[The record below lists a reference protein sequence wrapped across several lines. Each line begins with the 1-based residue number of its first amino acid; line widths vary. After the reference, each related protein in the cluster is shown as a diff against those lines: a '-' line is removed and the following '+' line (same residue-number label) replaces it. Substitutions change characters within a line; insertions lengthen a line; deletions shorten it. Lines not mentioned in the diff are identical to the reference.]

1 MRMIALQSG
10 SIGNCIFVQARGV
23 RLLIDAGI
31 AGIQVQERLSALAV
45 DPAEIDAL
53 LISHDHSDHVRCM
66 GVYHR
71 KFGIPVYVTERTLLE
86 ARRRVKLGTIDDVR
100 CFRSGESFRLG
111 GVTVETIPTPHDS
124 VDGVGFVLDDGQ
136 CRLGILTDLGH
147 AFAGL
152 EDVLSSLDAV
162 LLESNYDPQMLETGP
177 YPVFLK
183 ERIRGPH
190 GHLSNDESAAL
201 LSRAFRRRLQWA
213 CLGHLSEHNNDPALA
228 LATHRAV
235 LGGGRSLALAS
246 RYEAS
251 AVLEV

>member
-1 MRMIALQSG
+1 MIALQSG
-10 SIGNCIFVQARGV
+10 SNGNCVFVETRGV

-31 AGIQVQERLSALAV
+31 AGIQVQERLAARGV
-45 DPAEIDAL
+45 HPPEFDAL

-71 KFGIPVYVTERTLLE
+71 KFGLPVYVTERTLLA
-86 ARRRVKLGTIDDVR
+86 ARRRVKLGMIDDVR
-100 CFRSGESFRLG
+100 CFRSGGSFRVG

-147 AFAGL
+147 VFAGL
-152 EDVLSSLDAV
+152 EEVLSSLDAV
-162 LLESNYDPQMLETGP
+162 LLESNYDPEMLETGP
-177 YPVFLK
+177 YPALLK

-190 GHLSNDESAAL
+190 GHLSNDEAAAL

-213 CLGHLSEHNNDPALA
+213 CLGHLSEHNNDPAVA

-235 LGGGRSLALAS
+235 LGGSRSLALAS

-251 AVLEV
+251 PVLEV